1 MAKYLI
7 TGSYTQAGVQGLIKE
22 GGTGRR
28 EAITKLVAS
37 QGGTLESVYYM
48 FGEDDLVAIV
58 DVPDNVSA
66 AAIGLTVAAVGAF
79 NIRTQ
84 VLLTPEEIDEASKK
98 SVDYRPPGS

>member
-7 TGSYTQAGVQGLIKE
+7 TGSYSQAGVQGLVKE

-28 EAITKLVAS
+28 EAIAKLVAS
-37 QGGTLESVYYM
+37 QGGTLESVYYA
-48 FGEDDLVAIV
+48 FGENDLYAIA

-79 NIRTQ
+79 NIRTV

-98 SVDYRPPGS
+98 SVDYRPPGA